1 MRQAVFLI
9 LMFSMVFMACTQD
22 QGKRTVSDGSSGSAV
37 SGAATESTVLADLN
51 REEEEPE
58 DDPDMEIVMSKGNK
72 PMLSEKVN
80 QKKTGLAIDYC
91 NSAFSTRPT
100 KGDDGNCYYY
110 RRERKKRGK
119 ITFYKNNAVKVCETV
134 MPKKYE
140 EDYFIRS
147 FLKQGERIW
156 ILLADYECYEE
167 RLVPVSIKN
176 GKWGKA
182 VKIESQRIIYYEG
195 RFYSFYSYT
204 SRGEIDIIDQEGNT
218 KELTLLGEKESK
230 GKHAGLEAVI
240 DDKLYYILGDE
251 EKDKSTVMRCDLD
264 GSHKEKLFQYKGT
277 PHRYSRH
284 EKRLA
289 IDGDFLYL
297 FCDDITPL
305 TRIPLYGGEAEEI
318 VSADWYELTGDSIFY
333 LKDGR
338 ISRIDKDLKGTPK
351 TVMTVDEVQLPM
363 VMDDWF
369 EPSFLCA
376 DGHLITEVFDP
387 KESYK
392 LTGIWYEA
400 GDEDYRDPI
409 LDEITMNYSNAYYWM
424 TEDGK
429 IENIIPGSGLDKE
442 YQKYYEER
450 VLPRGDKMFVVEG
463 EE

>member
-1 MRQAVFLI
+1 MKQTVCLM
-9 LMFSMVFMACTQD
+9 LMFSMVFMACTGD
-22 QGKRTVSDGSSGSAV
+22 RGRRTAFDGSSGSAV
-37 SGAATESTVLADLN
+37 SGTATESTVLADLN
-51 REEEEPE
+51 REEEESE
-58 DDPDMEIVMSKGNK
+58 DDPDMEIVMSKENR

-80 QKKTGLAIDYC
+80 QKKAGLAIDYW
-91 NSAFSTRPT
+91 NNGFSTRPT

-119 ITFYKNNAVKVCETV
+119 ITFYKNNVVKVCETV
-134 MPKKYE
+134 MPPKYE
-140 EDYFIRS
+140 KDYFIRT

-156 ILLADYECYEE
+156 ILVAEYDSYEL
-167 RLVPVSIKN
+167 RLIPVTIKD

-182 VKIESQRIIYYEG
+182 VKIEGERIIYYEG
-195 RFYSFYSYT
+195 WFYSFDSYT
-204 SRGEIDIIDQEGNT
+204 SCGELDIIDQEGNT
-218 KELTLLGEKESK
+218 KKLTLLGEKESK
-230 GKHAGLEAVI
+230 GKHAELETII

-251 EKDKSTVMRCDLD
+251 ENDKSIVMRCDLD
-264 GSHKEKLFQYKGT
+264 GSHKEKLFQYKGIT
-277 PHRYSRH
+277 DTASRH
-284 EKRLA
+284 EKKLTM
-289 IDGDFLYL
+289 DGDFLYL
-297 FCDDITPL
+297 FCHDRTLL
-305 TRIPLYGGEAEEI
+305 TRIPLYGGEAEEV

-363 VMDDWF
+363 VTDDWF

-400 GDEDYRDPI
+400 GEEDYRDPI

-450 VLPRGDKMFVVEG
+450 VLPRGDKMFVVES
-463 EE
+463 